1 MKKDKFIIFPFD
13 MSQVISDY
21 ADRYLNGLCDHE
33 TLDDYC
39 AQVAAD
45 LHIPEAAQWTRDE
58 IHRQEQLMNRRA
70 A

>member
-13 MSQVISDY
+13 MSQVISEY

-33 TLDDYC
+33 TLEDFC
-39 AQVAAD
+39 EQVAAD
-45 LHIPEAAQWTRDE
+45 LRMKEARNWVRDE
-58 IHRQEQLMNRRA
+58 IEKRSRKQA